1 MVVAMGLSAIVTIPM
16 ASRYAQAKVQ
26 QIAASGKGQPT
37 RAPAIV
43 MPIFVA
49 AIGSLVVGMVAGFAA
64 SRLLPPAD
72 PPARRVRRVK

>member
-1 MVVAMGLSAIVTIPM
+1 MTVTMALSAIITIPM

-26 QIAASGKGQPT
+26 QIAATGKGQST

-49 AIGSLVVGMVAGFAA
+49 AIGSLILGMVAGLIA
-64 SRLLPPAD
+64 SRLLPPAA
-72 PPARRVRRVK
+72 PSSRRRR